1 LESIVIS
8 LAARAIALFASSSLV
23 ALGATSA
30 APKAIFPKAQFE
42 FGQVMSGAVVEH
54 DFVVSNEGSA
64 PLVIQKVAMT
74 TPLLVTRETHEVAP
88 GTEGTIHLKLDT
100 ANLAGKFQGAIVV
113 FLNDPALPQAPLAF
127 EGTIVP
133 AVELSPRPAFYVA
146 GLRGRGG
153 QAAIEIVNHESE
165 PLQIERIENP
175 TERFTTQLE
184 TLEPGQHYRLTL
196 NLKPDGPGGRS
207 TDNILIATSSKR
219 EPTLKVAAN
228 TYLFERVRTFLD
240 VVDFGT
246 VRANDP
252 GRTPQTLMIYQA
264 DGSDFQVKVSTD
276 APALLLKSERG
287 PKGDR
292 YQVTV
297 SLIGN
302 ALKAGPINGS
312 ITIETSDTQF
322 PKLTVPVSGWIL
334 ER

>member
-1 LESIVIS
+1 
-8 LAARAIALFASSSLV
+8 
-23 ALGATSA
+23 
-30 APKAIFPKAQFE
+30 
-42 FGQVMSGAVVEH
+42 M
-54 DFVVSNEGSA
+54 
-64 PLVIQKVAMT
+64 
-74 TPLLVTRETHEVAP
+74 
-88 GTEGTIHLKLDT
+88 
-100 ANLAGKFQGAIVV
+100 
-113 FLNDPALPQAPLAF
+113 
-127 EGTIVP
+127 P

-153 QAAIEIVNHESE
+153 QDAIEIVNHESE
-165 PLQIERIENP
+165 PLQIERIENS

-184 TLEPGQHYRLTL
+184 TMEPGQHYRLTL
-196 NLKPDGPGGRS
+196 TLKPDGPGGRS

-219 EPTLKVAAN
+219 APTLKVAAN
-228 TYLFERVRTFLD
+228 TYLFERVRTFPD

-252 GRTPQTLMIYQA
+252 GPQTLMIYQA

-276 APALLLKSERG
+276 APALQLNSERG
-287 PKGDR
+287 PKKDR

-312 ITIETSDTQF
+312 ITIETNDNQF

>member
-1 LESIVIS
+1 MVPVL
-8 LAARAIALFASSSLV
+8 LR
-23 ALGATSA
+23 
-30 APKAIFPKAQFE
+30 P
-42 FGQVMSGAVVEH
+42 EH

-88 GTEGTIHLKLDT
+88 GTEGTIHFKLDT

-184 TLEPGQHYRLTL
+184 TLEPGQHLPFDSE
-196 NLKPDGPGGRS
+196 LKTGRS
-207 TDNILIATSSKR
+207 RR
-219 EPTLKVAAN
+219 EKYRQHLDRDLEQESAN
-228 TYLFERVRTFLD
+228 
-240 VVDFGT
+240 
-246 VRANDP
+246 A
-252 GRTPQTLMIYQA
+252 
-264 DGSDFQVKVSTD
+264 
-276 APALLLKSERG
+276 
-287 PKGDR
+287 
-292 YQVTV
+292 
-297 SLIGN
+297 
-302 ALKAGPINGS
+302 
-312 ITIETSDTQF
+312 
-322 PKLTVPVSGWIL
+322 
-334 ER
+334 

>member
-1 LESIVIS
+1 L
-8 LAARAIALFASSSLV
+8 
-23 ALGATSA
+23 
-30 APKAIFPKAQFE
+30 
-42 FGQVMSGAVVEH
+42 
-54 DFVVSNEGSA
+54 
-64 PLVIQKVAMT
+64 
-74 TPLLVTRETHEVAP
+74 AP
-88 GTEGTIHLKLDT
+88 GTEGTIHFKLDT
-100 ANLAGKFQGAIVV
+100 VNLAGKFQGAIVV

-196 NLKPDGPGGRS
+196 NLKPD
-207 TDNILIATSSKR
+207 NILIATSSKR
-219 EPTLKVAAN
+219 APTLKVAAN

-252 GRTPQTLMIYQA
+252 GRTP
-264 DGSDFQVKVSTD
+264 K
-276 APALLLKSERG
+276 R
-287 PKGDR
+287 
-292 YQVTV
+292 
-297 SLIGN
+297 
-302 ALKAGPINGS
+302 
-312 ITIETSDTQF
+312 
-322 PKLTVPVSGWIL
+322 
-334 ER
+334 

>member
-1 LESIVIS
+1 MNM
-8 LAARAIALFASSSLV
+8 
-23 ALGATSA
+23 
-30 APKAIFPKAQFE
+30 Q
-42 FGQVMSGAVVEH
+42 Q
-54 DFVVSNEGSA
+54 
-64 PLVIQKVAMT
+64 
-74 TPLLVTRETHEVAP
+74 
-88 GTEGTIHLKLDT
+88 GTIHFKLDT

-196 NLKPDGPGGRS
+196 NLKPDGLGGRS

-219 EPTLKVAAN
+219 APTLKVAAN

-252 GRTPQTLMIYQA
+252 GRTP
-264 DGSDFQVKVSTD
+264 K
-276 APALLLKSERG
+276 R
-287 PKGDR
+287 
-292 YQVTV
+292 
-297 SLIGN
+297 
-302 ALKAGPINGS
+302 
-312 ITIETSDTQF
+312 
-322 PKLTVPVSGWIL
+322 
-334 ER
+334 

>member
-1 LESIVIS
+1 VTSR
-8 LAARAIALFASSSLV
+8 AARAIALFAFSSSV
-23 ALGATSA
+23 ALGADSA
-30 APKAIFPKAQFE
+30 APKTIFPETRFE
-42 FGQVMSGAVVEH
+42 FGQVMSGAVVQH

-88 GTEGTIHLKLDT
+88 DTEGTIHFKLDT
-100 ANLAGKFQGAIVV
+100 ANLAGKFQGTIVI
-113 FLNDPALPQAPLAF
+113 FLNDPALPQVPLAF

-133 AVELSPRPAFYVA
+133 PVELSPMPAFYVA

-165 PLQIERIENP
+165 SLQIERIENP

-184 TLEPGQHYRLTL
+184 TLESGQHYRLTL

-207 TDNILIATSSKR
+207 TDNILIATSSKKS
-219 EPTLKVAAN
+219 PTLKVAAN
-228 TYLFERVRTFLD
+228 TYLFERVRTFPD

-246 VRANDP
+246 VHANDP
-252 GRTPQTLMIYQA
+252 GHTPQTLMIYQA
-264 DGSDFQVKVSTD
+264 GGSDFQVKVSTD
-276 APALLLKSERG
+276 PALLLKSERG
-287 PKGDR
+287 PSGDR
-292 YQVTV
+292 YQITV

-302 ALKAGPINGS
+302 ALKAGPINSS
-312 ITIETSDTQF
+312 ITIETNDTQF

-334 ER
+334 EH